1 MEAYYG
7 DAHGLRDF
15 LGKVFQKYHV
25 VFIGYRLE
33 EFELLERIL
42 HGSKNNLKRYVLLHT
57 YLNELNFFRIQ
68 QKYFKKLGIEPIRYY
83 LDFDGYDRLIIVL
96 SSWLQQ
102 LIDKRGK
109 DYYERIQVI
118 DEVID

>member
-1 MEAYYG
+1 M
-7 DAHGLRDF
+7 
-15 LGKVFQKYHV
+15 
-25 VFIGYRLE
+25 
-33 EFELLERIL
+33 
-42 HGSKNNLKRYVLLHT
+42 LHT

-83 LDFDGYDRLIIVL
+83 LDFDGYDRLITVL